1 MFFQLYEYI
10 FTNRAYDVFLYSV
23 LINMDPVNKL
33 DCFDWMIL
41 INTEYVV
48 YSRYVCVCVDIYVD
62 YIYIYIYILVYKVP
76 VFIPPIF
83 IIDLPYNHNPDY
95 YICCSHCLFLQP
107 IQFFSN
113 SLKIIF
119 PFSLHF
125 LLLLLYTTSVHII
138 ICSSF
143 IFIFLI
149 VYTHVFN
156 GFAEF
161 AE

>member
-1 MFFQLYEYI
+1 
-10 FTNRAYDVFLYSV
+10 
-23 LINMDPVNKL
+23 
-33 DCFDWMIL
+33 MIL
-41 INTEYVV
+41 IDTEYVV
-48 YSRYVCVCVDIYVD
+48 YSMCVLTFMWIE
-62 YIYIYIYILVYKVP
+62 YIYILVYKVP
-76 VFIPPIF
+76 VFIPPPIF

-113 SLKIIF
+113 ILKIIF

-125 LLLLLYTTSVHII
+125 LLLLLYATIYLNLLRYSIRVHII

-149 VYTHVFN
+149 VYFYYYYFFK
-156 GFAEF
+156 GG
-161 AE
+161 

>member
-1 MFFQLYEYI
+1 MECPK
-10 FTNRAYDVFLYSV
+10 V
-23 LINMDPVNKL
+23 
-33 DCFDWMIL
+33 
-41 INTEYVV
+41 
-48 YSRYVCVCVDIYVD
+48 RYWAPNCSQSVCVDIYVD
-62 YIYIYIYILVYKVP
+62 LIYIYIFLYIRYQ
-76 VFIPPIF
+76 FSFPPIF
-83 IIDLPYNHNPDY
+83 IIDLPYKHNPDY

-113 SLKIIF
+113 ILNIIF

-125 LLLLLYTTSVHII
+125 LLLLLYATIYLNLLRYSISVHII

-149 VYTHVFN
+149 VYNNVFN

>member
-1 MFFQLYEYI
+1 MCIE
-10 FTNRAYDVFLYSV
+10 
-23 LINMDPVNKL
+23 
-33 DCFDWMIL
+33 
-41 INTEYVV
+41 
-48 YSRYVCVCVDIYVD
+48 
-62 YIYIYIYILVYKVP
+62 YIYIYILVYKVP
-76 VFIPPIF
+76 VFIHTHPIF

-95 YICCSHCLFLQP
+95 KICCSHCLFLQP
-107 IQFFSN
+107 IHFFSN
-113 SLKIIF
+113 IFKIIF

-125 LLLLLYTTSVHII
+125 LLLLLYATIYLNLLRYSMSIYII

-149 VYTHVFN
+149 VYNHVFN

>member
-1 MFFQLYEYI
+1 MS
-10 FTNRAYDVFLYSV
+10 TPT
-23 LINMDPVNKL
+23 PVIAAHL
-33 DCFDWMIL
+33 GDLMWI
-41 INTEYVV
+41 E
-48 YSRYVCVCVDIYVD
+48 
-62 YIYIYIYILVYKVP
+62 YIYIIVYKVQ
-76 VFIPPIF
+76 VFIPPPIF

-113 SLKIIF
+113 ILKIIF

-125 LLLLLYTTSVHII
+125 LLLLLYATIYLNLLRYSISVHII

-149 VYTHVFN
+149 VYNHVFN

>member
-1 MFFQLYEYI
+1 MYQFSFP
-10 FTNRAYDVFLYSV
+10 T
-23 LINMDPVNKL
+23 
-33 DCFDWMIL
+33 
-41 INTEYVV
+41 
-48 YSRYVCVCVDIYVD
+48 
-62 YIYIYIYILVYKVP
+62 
-76 VFIPPIF
+76 PIF

-113 SLKIIF
+113 ILKIIF

-125 LLLLLYTTSVHII
+125 LLLLLYATIYPNLLRYSISVHII

-149 VYTHVFN
+149 VYNHVYN

>member
-1 MFFQLYEYI
+1 MG
-10 FTNRAYDVFLYSV
+10 
-23 LINMDPVNKL
+23 PVNKL
-33 DCFDWMIL
+33 YCFNWIL

-48 YSRYVCVCVDIYVD
+48 YSMCMCVLTIMWIE
-62 YIYIYIYILVYKVP
+62 YIYIFLYIRYQ
-76 VFIPPIF
+76 FSFPPIF

-107 IQFFSN
+107 IQFFSIIF
-113 SLKIIF
+113 KIIF
-119 PFSLHF
+119 PSSLHF
-125 LLLLLYTTSVHII
+125 LILLYATIYLNLLRYSISVHII

-149 VYTHVFN
+149 VYYHVFY